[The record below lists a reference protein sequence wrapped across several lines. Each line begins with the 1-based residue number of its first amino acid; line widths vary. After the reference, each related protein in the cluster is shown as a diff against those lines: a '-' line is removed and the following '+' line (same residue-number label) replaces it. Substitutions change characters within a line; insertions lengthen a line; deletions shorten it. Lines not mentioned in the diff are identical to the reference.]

1 MSAQEWL
8 GVFAILLVVVAL
20 FGGLRLYQ
28 LIAKPEPEHVRKLF
42 HACGGLFGLPLPWIF
57 DSLVPVLLLGVLIT
71 ASFITMRFVGRLRGG
86 VGQVLF
92 AVKRESIGELCYI
105 ASMVLLFWLARGDKI
120 LYTVPLLMLALA
132 DTAAALVGEEYG
144 KLQIRAAGG
153 PKSIEG
159 AVAFFFTAFFCVHV
173 PVLLWASTGRLESL
187 LIAVNLSIMVMMAEA
202 AAWWGLDNIIVP
214 LWGYLLLKSQIA
226 MDAAGLTS
234 DLAFVLA
241 LGLIM
246 WFWRNRTTLADD
258 TLFGAAL
265 WGYVVWSVG
274 GWRWA
279 LPPLL
284 QLLTYA
290 TVTMHTPQNHLRM
303 FRFPVVLAQIAGS
316 VFWLLVYRESGEP
329 WAFYPFVACFAAN
342 VAIIALVRHKF
353 AMPELGRFHAI
364 AVNVAKGMIVVVP
377 SVLVMDG
384 LSLRA
389 LVDMGIC
396 LVAVFIATA
405 LFYQFQPA
413 LSTFPVDG
421 PRWVRQAVIV
431 AGASVLALLP
441 GLLFSM
447 TGITSGLR
455 VAGIAAQNFS
465 TADSRS

>member
-1 MSAQEWL
+1 MNAQEWL

-28 LIAKPEPEHVRKLF
+28 LMAKPEPEHVRKLF

-71 ASFITMRFVGRLRGG
+71 AGFITMRFVGRLRGG

-105 ASMVLLFWLARGDKI
+105 ASMVLLFWFSRGDKL

-144 KLQIRAAGG
+144 KLQIHASGG
-153 PKSIEG
+153 PKSVEG
-159 AVAFFFTAFFCVHV
+159 AIAFFFTAFFCVHV
-173 PVLLWASTGRLESL
+173 PVLLWGGTGRAESL
-187 LIAVNLSIMVMMAEA
+187 LIAVNLSIMVMLAEA
-202 AAWWGLDNIIVP
+202 AAWWGLDNFIVP
-214 LWGYLLLKSQIA
+214 LWGYLLLKSQIG
-226 MDAAGLTS
+226 MDTAALSS
-234 DLAFVLA
+234 DLVFVLS
-241 LGLIM
+241 LCTIM
-246 WFWRNRTTLADD
+246 WLWRNRTTLADD

-290 TVTMHTPQNHLRM
+290 TITMQVPQYHQLRM

-316 VFWLLVYRESGEP
+316 VLWLLVYRESGAQ
-329 WAFYPFVACFAAN
+329 WAFYPFVSCYAAN

-353 AMPELGRFHAI
+353 AAPNLSWFHALSI
-364 AVNVAKGMIVVVP
+364 NVGTGMIVAVP
-377 SVLVMDG
+377 SILMNDG
-384 LSLRA
+384 LTGIA
-389 LVDMGIC
+389 LLEVSAC
-396 LVAVFIATA
+396 LVAVLAATA
-405 LFYQFQPA
+405 IFYRLQPA

-421 PRWVRQAVIV
+421 PRWIRQALIV
-431 AGASVLALLP
+431 A
-441 GLLFSM
+441 
-447 TGITSGLR
+447 ITS
-455 VAGIAAQNFS
+455 AIALVPLSQLHP
-465 TADSRS
+465 

>member
-1 MSAQEWL
+1 VSAQEWL

-20 FGGLRLYQ
+20 FGALRLYQ

-57 DSLVPVLLLGVLIT
+57 DSFVPVLLLGVLIT
-71 ASFITMRFVGRLRGG
+71 AAFVTMRFVSRLRTG

-92 AVKRESIGELCYI
+92 AVRRESIGELCYI
-105 ASMVLLFWLARGDKI
+105 ASMVLLFWLSRGDKL
-120 LYTVPLLMLALA
+120 LYAVPLLMLALA

-144 KLQIRAAGG
+144 RLQLHSSGG
-153 PKSIEG
+153 PKSVEG

-173 PVLLWASTGRLESL
+173 PVLLWGGTGRAESL

-202 AAWWGLDNIIVP
+202 AVWWGLDNLIVP
-214 LWGYLLLKSQIA
+214 LWGYLLLRSQLG
-226 MDAAGLTS
+226 MDAGGLAL
-234 DLAFVLA
+234 DLAFVLG

-246 WFWRNRTTLADD
+246 WSWRNRTTLADD
-258 TLFGAAL
+258 TLLGAAL

-274 GWRWA
+274 GWRWTLA
-279 LPPLL
+279 PLI

-290 TVTMHTPQNHLRM
+290 TVTIHTPMDQLRI

-316 VFWLLVYRESGEP
+316 VFWLLVYRETEEQMF
-329 WAFYPFVACFAAN
+329 FYPFVACFAAN

-353 AMPELGRFHAI
+353 AMPELGRLRAL
-364 AVNVAKGMIVVVP
+364 AVNVAKGMIIVVP

-389 LVDMGIC
+389 LVDLSVC
-396 LVAVFIATA
+396 LIAVFTAAA

-413 LSTFPVDG
+413 LATFPVDG
-421 PRWVRQAVIV
+421 PRWARQALIV
-431 AGASVLALLP
+431 AGASALALAPYL
-441 GLLFSM
+441 
-447 TGITSGLR
+447 
-455 VAGIAAQNFS
+455 IAFV
-465 TADSRS
+465 

>member
-1 MSAQEWL
+1 
-8 GVFAILLVVVAL
+8 
-20 FGGLRLYQ
+20 
-28 LIAKPEPEHVRKLF
+28 VRKLF

-57 DSLVPVLLLGVLIT
+57 DRLGPVLLLGALIT
-71 ASFITMRFVGRLRGG
+71 AAFIAMRFVGRLRGG

-92 AVKRESIGELCYI
+92 AVKRESIGELCYV
-105 ASMVLLFWLARGDKI
+105 ASMVLLFGLARGDKI

-173 PVLLWASTGRLESL
+173 PVLLWAGTGRLESL
-187 LIAVNLSIMVMMAEA
+187 LIAINLSIMVMIAEA

-214 LWGYLLLKSQIA
+214 LWGYLLLKSQIG
-226 MDAAGLTS
+226 MDAASLSS
-234 DLAFVLA
+234 DLAFVLI
-241 LGLIM
+241 LGCIL
-246 WFWRNRTTLADD
+246 WLWRNRTTLADD

-290 TVTMHTPQNHLRM
+290 TVTMHTPQNHFRM

-316 VFWLLVYRESGEP
+316 LFWVLVYRESGAP
-329 WAFYPFVACFAAN
+329 WAFYPFVTCYAAN

-353 AMPELGRFHAI
+353 ATPDLSWSHALS
-364 AVNVAKGMIVVVP
+364 ANVAKGMIVAVP
-377 SVLVMDG
+377 AILLMDG
-384 LSLRA
+384 TTMKA
-389 LVDMGIC
+389 LLEASVC
-396 LVAVFIATA
+396 LMAVFAATA
-405 LFYQFQPA
+405 LFYRFQPA
-413 LSTFPVDG
+413 LSTFPVDAS
-421 PRWVRQAVIV
+421 RWIRQAGIV
-431 AGASVLALLP
+431 AAA
-441 GLLFSM
+441 
-447 TGITSGLR
+447 SGLTLLLR
-455 VAGIAAQNFS
+455 LPFAS
-465 TADSRS
+465 P

>member
-1 MSAQEWL
+1 MNAQEWL

-28 LIAKPEPEHVRKLF
+28 LMAKPEPEHVRKLF

-71 ASFITMRFVGRLRGG
+71 AGFITMRFVGRLRGG

-105 ASMVLLFWLARGDKI
+105 ASMVLLFWFSRGDKL

-144 KLQIRAAGG
+144 KLQIHASGG
-153 PKSIEG
+153 PKSVEG
-159 AVAFFFTAFFCVHV
+159 AIAFFFTAFFCVHV
-173 PVLLWASTGRLESL
+173 PVLLWGGTGRAESL
-187 LIAVNLSIMVMMAEA
+187 LIAVNLSIMVMLAEA
-202 AAWWGLDNIIVP
+202 AAWWGLDNFIVP
-214 LWGYLLLKSQIA
+214 LWGYLLLKSQIG
-226 MDAAGLTS
+226 MDTAALSS
-234 DLAFVLA
+234 DLVFVLS
-241 LGLIM
+241 LCTIM
-246 WFWRNRTTLADD
+246 WLWRNRTTLADD

-290 TVTMHTPQNHLRM
+290 TITMQVPQYHQLRM

-316 VFWLLVYRESGEP
+316 VVWLLVYRESGAQ
-329 WAFYPFVACFAAN
+329 WAFYPFVSCYAAN

-353 AMPELGRFHAI
+353 AAPNLSWLHVLSI
-364 AVNVAKGMIVVVP
+364 NVGTGMIVAIP
-377 SVLVMDG
+377 SILMKDG
-384 LSLRA
+384 LTGIA
-389 LVDMGIC
+389 LLEVSAC
-396 LVAVFIATA
+396 LVAVLAATA
-405 LFYQFQPA
+405 IFYRLQPA

-421 PRWVRQAVIV
+421 PRWIRQALIV
-431 AGASVLALLP
+431 ATTSAIALVPLYP
-441 GLLFSM
+441 FHP
-447 TGITSGLR
+447 
-455 VAGIAAQNFS
+455 
-465 TADSRS
+465 

>member
-71 ASFITMRFVGRLRGG
+71 AAFVTMRFIGRLRSG

-173 PVLLWASTGRLESL
+173 PVLLWAGTGRLESL

-214 LWGYLLLKSQIA
+214 LWGYLLLKSQIG

-234 DLAFVLA
+234 DLAFVLV

-290 TVTMHTPQNHLRM
+290 TVTMHTPQNHLRR

-316 VFWLLVYRESGEP
+316 VLWLLVYRESGEP
-329 WAFYPFVACFAAN
+329 WAFYPFVTCYAAN

-353 AMPELGRFHAI
+353 ATPELGRFHAI
-364 AVNVAKGMIVVVP
+364 AVSVAKGMIVVVL
-377 SVLVMDG
+377 SVLIMDG

-389 LVDMGIC
+389 LVDMGMC
-396 LVAVFIATA
+396 LIAVFMATA

-431 AGASVLALLP
+431 AGASALALLLSLAFWP
-441 GLLFSM
+441 
-447 TGITSGLR
+447 R
-455 VAGIAAQNFS
+455 
-465 TADSRS
+465 

>member
-1 MSAQEWL
+1 MNAQEWL

-28 LIAKPEPEHVRKLF
+28 LMAKPEPEHVRKLF

-71 ASFITMRFVGRLRGG
+71 AGFITMRFVGRLRGG

-105 ASMVLLFWLARGDKI
+105 ASMVLLFWFSRGDKL

-144 KLQIRAAGG
+144 KLQIHASGG
-153 PKSIEG
+153 PKSVEG
-159 AVAFFFTAFFCVHV
+159 AIAFFFTAFFCVHV
-173 PVLLWASTGRLESL
+173 PVLLWGGTGRAESL
-187 LIAVNLSIMVMMAEA
+187 LIAVNLSIMVMLAEA
-202 AAWWGLDNIIVP
+202 AAWWGLDNFIVP
-214 LWGYLLLKSQIA
+214 LWGYLLLKSQIG
-226 MDAAGLTS
+226 MDTAALSS
-234 DLAFVLA
+234 DLVFVLS
-241 LGLIM
+241 LCTIM
-246 WFWRNRTTLADD
+246 WLWRNRTTLADD

-290 TVTMHTPQNHLRM
+290 TITMQVPQYHQLRM

-316 VFWLLVYRESGEP
+316 VVWLLVYRESGAQ
-329 WAFYPFVACFAAN
+329 WAFYPFVSCYAAN

-353 AMPELGRFHAI
+353 AAPNLSWFQALSI
-364 AVNVAKGMIVVVP
+364 NVGTGMIVAVP
-377 SVLVMDG
+377 SILMKDG
-384 LSLRA
+384 LTGIA
-389 LVDMGIC
+389 LLEVSAC
-396 LVAVFIATA
+396 LVAVLAATA
-405 LFYQFQPA
+405 IFYRLQPA

-421 PRWVRQAVIV
+421 PRWIRQALIV
-431 AGASVLALLP
+431 ATTSAIALVPLYP
-441 GLLFSM
+441 FHP
-447 TGITSGLR
+447 
-455 VAGIAAQNFS
+455 
-465 TADSRS
+465 